1 MNNMLVFQTDFGLVD
16 GAVSAMYGVALSV
29 DPSLRIFDLTHE
41 IPPFDTFEASYR
53 LIQSVPYWP
62 KETTFVTVVDPGV
75 GTKRKSIVAKTKN
88 EHYIVSPN
96 NGSLSHI
103 LKTIGLEE
111 VREISEEV
119 GRRDS
124 SSKSN
129 TFHGRDIY
137 AYTGALIAS
146 NKIAFE
152 DIGDI
157 LPIEEVVVLED
168 MYPEIKENEI
178 QGTIETLDVRFGSL
192 WTNIS
197 SSDFEKLNVDIG
209 EDVNVEI
216 WNGNMMVYHSAIK
229 YASTFNEVNIGDP
242 LLYTNSM
249 DSMGLAINQGN
260 FAKAYNIG
268 TRFPWKIILKKNIK

>member
-29 DPSLRIFDLTHE
+29 DASLRIFDLTHE

-62 KETTFVTVVDPGV
+62 EGTTFVSVVDPGV
-75 GTKRKSIVAKTKN
+75 GTKRKSIVVKTRSG
-88 EHYIVSPN
+88 HFIVTPN

-103 LKTIGLEE
+103 YKTIGIEE
-111 VREISEEV
+111 VREISESV

-124 SSKSN
+124 SAKSN

-146 NKIAFE
+146 NRIAFE
-152 DIGDI
+152 EIGETLSLDDLVI
-157 LPIEEVVVLED
+157 LED
-168 MYPEIKENEI
+168 MYPEISENEI
-178 QGTIETLDVRFGSL
+178 AGVIETLDVRFGSL

-197 SSDFEKLNVDIG
+197 REDFEKLNVEIG
-209 EDVNVEI
+209 EEIEVEI
-216 WNGNMMVYHSAIK
+216 LNGNISAYKSKVK
-229 YASTFNEVNIGDP
+229 YANTFSEVGLGDP
-242 LLYTNSM
+242 LLYNNSM
-249 DSMGLAINQGN
+249 DYIGLAINQGN

-268 TRFPWKIILKKNIK
+268 TRFPWRIILKKSK

>member
-29 DPSLRIFDLTHE
+29 DDSLRIFDLTHE

-62 KETTFVTVVDPGV
+62 KETTFVSVVDPGV
-75 GTKRKSIVAKTKN
+75 GTKRKSIVAKTISG
-88 EHYIVSPN
+88 HYIVTPN

-103 LKTIGLEE
+103 SKTIGIEE

-119 GRRDS
+119 GRRDN

-137 AYTGALIAS
+137 AYTGALLAS
-146 NKIAFE
+146 GKIAFE
-152 DIGDI
+152 DIGNK
-157 LPIEEVVVLED
+157 LPIAEVVVLED
-168 MYPEIKENEI
+168 MYPEIKDSEI
-178 QGTIETLDVRFGSL
+178 MGIVETLDVRFGSL

-197 SSDFEKLNVDIG
+197 SEDFEKLDTKIG
-209 EDVNVEI
+209 ENVEVEVL
-216 WNGNMMVYHSAIK
+216 NGNNSVYHSLVK
-229 YASTFNEVNIGDP
+229 YTSTFNEVKIGDP

-249 DSMGLAINQGN
+249 DHIGLAINQGN

-268 TRFPWKIILKKNIK
+268 TRFPWRIVLRKTNS